1 MGLETSTYVNGLN
14 ANNPA
19 ATDGL
24 AQADDHLRLIKST
37 IKNTFPNL
45 DAAVTATPAELNVLD
60 GTDVTTA
67 SLDKL
72 QDITATAA
80 EVNKLSGATVST
92 TEINRL
98 TGVTSDVQTQLNTKA
113 PSASPTFTGTVTL
126 GAFEISVGSDGRL
139 DFVVGSTTVMSLD
152 QSGNLRVKAEISAF
166 DTSA

>member
-67 SLDKL
+67 SL
-72 QDITATAA
+72 
-80 EVNKLSGATVST
+80 NKLEDVIASAEELNKLEGTTVT
-92 TEINRL
+92 TSEINRL
-98 TGVTSDVQTQLNTKA
+98 SGVTGDVQTQLNTKA

-126 GAFEISVGSDGRL
+126 GAFTISVGSDGRL
-139 DFVVGSTTVMSLD
+139 DFKVGSTTVMSLD
-152 QSGNLRVKAEISAF
+152 QSGNLRVKADISAF